1 MQKLIKLFLYTALVL
16 PTLTFADDLK
26 SSILPMR
33 ERATLRNEWLKDRFK
48 TVLPEIMARNNLDM
62 WIIIAR
68 EYNED
73 PVIRTMLPATWLNAR
88 RRTILVIYNPSGG
101 QPLESFA
108 VARYDVGEIFKKAWD
123 PETQPNQYRAL
134 ADLIK
139 TKNPKKIGLNKSDF
153 FAQADGLTATEYELF
168 NKELPRKYQR
178 RIVSAENVA
187 IGWLETRSA
196 KEMEVY
202 PEICRIAHDI
212 IKEGFS
218 SNVITPG
225 ITTTDDVVWW
235 YRERIRDLN
244 LVTWFHP
251 TVDIQR
257 ADKQD
262 FNFLEAFSKNKADN
276 VIRPGDLLHVDFGIT
291 YLGLNTDT
299 QQHAYVLMPGQSR
312 TPDFLVKALAAGNRL
327 QDILTDQFKT
337 GLTGNEMLLSALKQA
352 KEEGLKPQIYTHPI
366 GYYGHGSGPT
376 IGMWDQQG
384 GVPVNGDYPLF
395 PNTAYSIELNAKVHI
410 KAWNKEVAIML
421 EEDAFFDGERC
432 KYIDP
437 RQTEM
442 IIIDWPANHPKAAGE
457 KNK

>member
-1 MQKLIKLFLYTALVL
+1 MKRIAFILSFFMSLVQ
-16 PTLTFADDLK
+16 ADDLK
-26 SSILPMR
+26 DDILPMHQ
-33 ERATLRNEWLKDRFK
+33 RAVVRDGFLKDRFE
-48 TVLPEIMARNNLDM
+48 TVLPEIMARNKLDM

-73 PVIRTMLPATWLNAR
+73 PVLRTMLPATWLNAR
-88 RRTILVIYNPSGG
+88 RRTILVIHNSGKG
-101 QPLESFA
+101 QPLETYA
-108 VARYDVGEIFKKAWD
+108 VARYDVGEVFKKAWD
-123 PETQPNQYRAL
+123 PEVQPDQYKAL
-134 ADLIK
+134 AELIK
-139 TKNPKKIGLNKSDF
+139 TKDPKKIGLNKSEF

-168 NKELPRKYQR
+168 KKALPRKYQK
-178 RIVSAENVA
+178 RIVSAEKVA

-202 PEICRIAHDI
+202 PNICRIAHDI

-218 SNVITPG
+218 AKVITPG

-235 YRERIRDLN
+235 YRERIRNLN

-262 FNFLEAFSKNKADN
+262 FNFLEAFSKDKADN

-299 QQHAYVLMPGQSR
+299 QQHAYVLMPGESR
-312 TPDFLVKALAAGNRL
+312 APNSLVKALGVGNRL

-337 GLTGNEMLLSALKQA
+337 GRTGNEMLLSTLKQA
-352 KEEGLKPQIYTHPI
+352 KEEGINPQIYTHPI

-376 IGMWDQQG
+376 IGMWDKQE

-410 KAWNKEVAIML
+410 KEWDKEVAIML
-421 EEDAFFDGERC
+421 EEDAFFDGKTC
-432 KYIDP
+432 DYIDP

-442 IIIDWPANHPKAAGE
+442 IIIDWETDK
-457 KNK
+457 

>member
-1 MQKLIKLFLYTALVL
+1 MKRIAFILSFFMSLVQ
-16 PTLTFADDLK
+16 ADDLK
-26 SSILPMR
+26 DDILSMHQ
-33 ERATLRNEWLKDRFK
+33 RAVVRDGFLKDRFE
-48 TVLPEIMARNNLDM
+48 TVLPEIMARNKLDM

-88 RRTILVIYNPSGG
+88 RRTILVIHNPGNG
-101 QPLESFA
+101 YPLESYA
-108 VARYDVGEIFKKAWD
+108 VARYDVGDIFKKAWD
-123 PETQPNQYRAL
+123 PEAQPNQYKAL
-134 ADLIK
+134 ADLIQS
-139 TKNPKKIGLNKSDF
+139 KNPKSIGINKSIY
-153 FAQADGLTATEYELF
+153 FAQADGLTATEYNLF
-168 NKELPRKYQR
+168 KNALPKKYAP
-178 RIVSAENVA
+178 RIVSAEKVA

-202 PEICRIAHDI
+202 PDICRIAHDI

-218 SNVITPG
+218 AKVITPG

-262 FNFLEAFSKNKADN
+262 FNFLEAFSKDKADN

-299 QQHAYVLMPGQSR
+299 QQHAYVLMPGESR
-312 TPDFLVKALAAGNRL
+312 APDFLVKALGVGNRL

-337 GLTGNEMLLSALKQA
+337 GRTGNEMLLSALKQA
-352 KEEGLKPQIYTHPI
+352 KEEGIKPQIYTHPI

-376 IGMWDQQG
+376 IGMWDKQE

-410 KAWNKEVAIML
+410 KEWDKEVAIML
-421 EEDAFFDGERC
+421 EEDALFDGKTC
-432 KYIDP
+432 DYIDP

-442 IIIDWPANHPKAAGE
+442 IIIDWETDK
-457 KNK
+457 